1 MYTRADER
9 FEAYEEPEQSA
20 NNDNEQGIINGLHDS
35 FESDYVNVKN
45 KYAEWSGDHVL
56 MLDLRDQETASSFKS
71 AIGSEHYGAEREW
84 FASSVS
90 FHNPSE
96 HTVDGRRK
104 DMEMHI
110 VHYPDPDTFEG
121 DPTLGNEIFAAVIGV
136 LFTTNKDEAAPIS
149 NAAQATLETFYE
161 SLNNWGPDVDWVIPL
176 KSLMEILDMEN
187 KWTYVGSF
195 TTPPCT
201 TLVYW

>member
-84 FASSVS
+84 FASSIS

-96 HTVDGRRK
+96 HTVDGAHFP
-104 DMEMHI
+104 MEMHL
-110 VHYPDPDTFEG
+110 VHTDG
-121 DPTLGNEIFAAVIGV
+121 DGNYGV
-136 LFTTNKDEAAPIS
+136 LGFLFKVSPGLRRNICHSCSDHK
-149 NAAQATLETFYE
+149 QAR
-161 SLNNWGPDVDWVIPL
+161 SHDGVDRDGPARNQRSWLWVR
-176 KSLMEILDMEN
+176 N
-187 KWTYVGSF
+187 
-195 TTPPCT
+195 
-201 TLVYW
+201 